1 MPVIPNESGTHWC
14 SICGAPYTEWGHSA
28 YPVNTG
34 RCCNECNDLTVIP
47 ARIRAMRKAQEKEKM
62 ERFGQHDAFK
72 DPNFNQFEFDERQ
85 AQPKDSAA
93 KLVSPS
99 VADEAPVPV
108 DATEPGPAQTSW
120 ANPHDK
126 KGQSE

>member
-47 ARIRAMRKAQEKEKM
+47 ARIRAMRKVQ
-62 ERFGQHDAFK
+62 
-72 DPNFNQFEFDERQ
+72 
-85 AQPKDSAA
+85 KDSAA
-93 KLVSPS
+93 DLNVTPPA
-99 VADEAPVPV
+99 ADEAPVSV
-108 DATEPGPAQTSW
+108 NATEPGPARTSW